1 LGDFDNGP
9 RYYNL
14 GDYTD
19 LGAVIE
25 QYQGSFGRASLA
37 HRGYNASSVF
47 SLWWAD
53 RQQCQAKETPLACE
67 YRLHR
72 PVLVLVML
80 GTNDVWHLDTF
91 DGNMRRIIEFSLE
104 NGVLPVLATKA
115 DNAEGDGRI
124 NATIAGL
131 AWEYD
136 LPLWNFWAAVQPLP
150 DHGMLEDQIH
160 LTWGPNRFD
169 QPRSLQRAWTIRNL
183 TALQVLD
190 ALWRSL

>member
-1 LGDFDNGP
+1 
-9 RYYNL
+9 
-14 GDYTD
+14 
-19 LGAVIE
+19 
-25 QYQGSFGRASLA
+25 
-37 HRGYNASSVF
+37 
-47 SLWWAD
+47 
-53 RQQCQAKETPLACE
+53 
-67 YRLHR
+67 
-72 PVLVLVML
+72 ML

-91 DGNMRRIIEFSLE
+91 DGNMRQIIEFSID

-115 DNAEGDGRI
+115 DNAEGDERI

-150 DHGMLEDQIH
+150 DHGLLEDQIH

-169 QPRSLQRAWTIRNL
+169 RPQSLQRAWTVRNL

-190 ALWRSL
+190 SLWRSLEPGLREHSALAPCCDFA